1 MTTTTPDTLD
11 MQDRSQPH
19 SDRLA
24 ATVARL
30 RTRAGS
36 VDTARVLLLIGGILM
51 PLGVVL
57 VILGWSGASHTS
69 NLYEQIPYA
78 ISGGMLGI
86 GVLFTGG
93 FCYFAYWMT
102 QLVHATR
109 REGRETRA
117 ALERIEHL
125 LAATAASA
133 PAPAAPAVVAP
144 AVTTTALPVEGA
156 ISGLTAVT
164 PAAPVAGDAATPFVA
179 TSKGTMFHLPECTVV
194 AGKSAL
200 RRVNGEEPGMTPC
213 KICDP
218 LASSSPPSPSEL

>member
-11 MQDRSQPH
+11 VQDRSQPH

-30 RTRAGS
+30 RTRAGN
-36 VDTARVLLLIGGILM
+36 VDTARVMLWIGGILM

-125 LAATAASA
+125 LAAAASA
-133 PAPAAPAVVAP
+133 PAPAATSTAAATAPVTAEVPAVIA
-144 AVTTTALPVEGA
+144 TGA
-156 ISGLTAVT
+156 ASA
-164 PAAPVAGDAATPFVA
+164 DATPFVA
-179 TSKGTMFHLPECTVV
+179 TSKGTMFHRPECTVV
-194 AGKSAL
+194 AGKTGL
-200 RRVNGEEPGMTPC
+200 RRVSGDEAGMTPC
-213 KICDP
+213 KICNP
-218 LASSSPPSPSEL
+218 LAS

>member
-11 MQDRSQPH
+11 VQDRSQPH

-30 RTRAGS
+30 RTRAGN
-36 VDTARVLLLIGGILM
+36 VDTARVLLWIGGILM

-125 LAATAASA
+125 LAAAASA
-133 PAPAAPAVVAP
+133 PAPAATSTAAATAPVTAEVPAVIA
-144 AVTTTALPVEGA
+144 TGA
-156 ISGLTAVT
+156 ASA
-164 PAAPVAGDAATPFVA
+164 DATPFVA
-179 TSKGTMFHLPECTVV
+179 TSKGTMFHRPECTVV
-194 AGKSAL
+194 AGKTGL
-200 RRVNGEEPGMTPC
+200 RHVSGDEAGMTPC
-213 KICDP
+213 KICNP
-218 LASSSPPSPSEL
+218 LAS